1 MATLSVVIMC
11 MVVLYPLASVSWLS
25 HQWRP
30 WAVISCTASSFI
42 WFPLTHFYPRSLSSP
57 RPLPHPNPWVC
68 SGWTHTDTTHTH
80 SPLLSRSGTFPTVT
94 IAPQLHLFFAFIV
107 GCESGVQVSSSPD
120 GCSHAWR
127 WPEAVHTSCGCPPQW
142 SSVENKSTEAP
153 VCPLRESKQTVIHCL
168 SVSAAQ
174 ARKVGNKK
182 QQRKRKK
189 SRRAMTSAHCSSL
202 TGLYMMLSCFT
213 L

>member
-42 WFPLTHFYPRSLSSP
+42 WFHWHISILALSPLLAHSFIRTLEC
-57 RPLPHPNPWVC
+57 VQVE
-68 SGWTHTDTTHTH
+68 HTPTQHTH

-127 WPEAVHTSCGCPPQW
+127 WPEAVHTSCGCPPSGALW
-142 SSVENKSTEAP
+142 RIN
-153 VCPLRESKQTVIHCL
+153 
-168 SVSAAQ
+168 
-174 ARKVGNKK
+174 
-182 QQRKRKK
+182 QQRLLCALWGNLSRQWYIVCQCLQHRLVKLETRSNKEKEKK
-189 SRRAMTSAHCSSL
+189 SRRAMTWAHCSSL

>member
-127 WPEAVHTSCGCPPQW
+127 WPEAVHTSCGCPPSGALW
-142 SSVENKSTEAP
+142 RIN
-153 VCPLRESKQTVIHCL
+153 
-168 SVSAAQ
+168 
-174 ARKVGNKK
+174 
-182 QQRKRKK
+182 QQRLLCALWGNLSRQWYIVCQCLQHRLVKLETRSNKEKEKK
-189 SRRAMTSAHCSSL
+189 K
-202 TGLYMMLSCFT
+202 
-213 L
+213 